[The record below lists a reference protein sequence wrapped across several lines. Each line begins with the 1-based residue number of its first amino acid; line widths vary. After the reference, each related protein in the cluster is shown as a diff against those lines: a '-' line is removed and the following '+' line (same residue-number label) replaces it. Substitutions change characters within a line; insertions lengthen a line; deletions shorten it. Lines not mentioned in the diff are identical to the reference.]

1 MSLSWDD
8 PWISQRKR
16 GFLGSGLLVW
26 YLCEG
31 LESVLTPG
39 EGSRK
44 FPLQPLKEG
53 CEAERKLRVMPA
65 LPS

>member
-8 PWISQRKR
+8 PRVSQRKR

-39 EGSRK
+39 ERRRRK
-44 FPLQPLKEG
+44 FPLQLLKEG
-53 CEAERKLRVMPA
+53 CGLR
-65 LPS
+65 